1 MLKITLPN
9 GVIIEGDTA
18 ELVPIISGIV
28 SVQKEPEPEPVPV
41 PVPVRAVRKVKSVVE
56 LPLADPDPIDSDYP
70 HRYAPNG
77 KRATV
82 IGERGDQ
89 VLQAAKLLAEESR
102 NRSNEFKS
110 RQVLEMI
117 DTNLNISTISSALQ
131 GLMHQGLVRR
141 GGHHRLWYITEKGWN
156 SYYRIGQPLTA
167 KTVRRTT

>member
-28 SVQKEPEPEPVPV
+28 LIEKEPEPK
-41 PVPVRAVRKVKSVVE
+41 PVPVRAAVRKVKSVVE
-56 LPLADPDPIDSDYP
+56 LPLADPDPIDSEYP

-167 KTVRRTT
+167 KAVRPTT